1 MRVLVLGAN
10 GFIGSAVVAALL
22 RAGIAV
28 RAVVRGPEKFK
39 SRFPSAETL
48 SADLCDDAAGVPG
61 SWKTALDD
69 VDAVVNAAGVLQPR
83 RAVDA
88 FAVHV
93 RAPDALFAS
102 CEDGGVR
109 RVIQISAVGVD
120 EGETVFARS
129 KKEGDAG
136 LMERDLDWTVL
147 RPAIVVGD
155 GSYGGTSMLRAI
167 AAFPM
172 VTPVIGDGATP
183 LDVIHKDDLAQGIV
197 RLLQTGTASK
207 AILEPAGPERLD
219 LTAAVQAYR
228 RWLGLPAKAI
238 LSVPD
243 GVAKVLARLGDIC
256 KLDPI
261 NTTSLAQF
269 KTRLT
274 GDAESFAAATGVA
287 PRSLTEILASRPSET
302 QDLWHARLYL
312 LRPVVRLSLALLW
325 LVSGLLGLFAGTG
338 FFISVLNPLIS
349 NEFLATAVAIA
360 ASLADLAIAAAL
372 FAGWR
377 LRMMAMVQFAMVI
390 GYTVILTILAP
401 ALWGDPFGVLLKN
414 VPIIALILVHRV
426 LEEER

>member
-10 GFIGSAVVAALL
+10 GFIGSAVVAALQ
-22 RAGIAV
+22 RAGFTV
-28 RAVVRGPEKFK
+28 RAVVRNPAKYK

-48 SADLCDDAAGVPG
+48 SADLRDEAAGDPGYWDAA
-61 SWKTALDD
+61 LDG
-69 VDAVVNAAGVLQPR
+69 VDAVVNAAGVLQSR
-83 RAVDA
+83 READA

-93 RAPDALFAS
+93 RAPDALFAA
-102 CEDGGVR
+102 CEGLGVR
-109 RVIQISAVGVD
+109 RVIQISAIGVE

-129 KKEGDAG
+129 KREGDAA
-136 LMERDLDWTVL
+136 LMERDLDWIVL
-147 RPAIVVGD
+147 RPAIVIGD

-183 LDVIHKDDLAQGIV
+183 LDVLHKDDLAQGIV
-197 RLLQTGTASK
+197 RLLQTGA
-207 AILEPAGPERLD
+207 AIKTVLEPAGPERLD
-219 LTAAVQAYR
+219 LTTAVQAYR
-228 RWLGLPAKAI
+228 RWLGLPAKAV

-243 GVAKVLARLGDIC
+243 GAVKVLARLGDVF
-256 KLDPI
+256 KLDAI
-261 NTTSLAQF
+261 NTTALAQF

-287 PRSLTEILASRPSET
+287 ARALSEILAARPSET

-312 LRPVVRLSLALLW
+312 IRPLVRLSLALLW

-338 FFISVLNPLIS
+338 FFVSVLNPLIS
-349 NEFLATAVAIA
+349 SEFVAIA
-360 ASLADLAIAAAL
+360 VAVTASLADLAIAAAL
-372 FAGWR
+372 FVGWR
-377 LRMMAMVQFAMVI
+377 LRAMAMVQLAMVI
-390 GYTVILTILAP
+390 GYTAVLTVLAP

>member
-22 RAGIAV
+22 RADFTV
-28 RAVVRGPEKFK
+28 RAVVRRPEKFK
-39 SRFPSAETL
+39 NRFPSAETL
-48 SADLCDDAAGVPG
+48 SADLCNGVAVVPG
-61 SWKTALDD
+61 YWRSALDE

-83 RAVDA
+83 RADDA
-88 FAVHV
+88 FAVHA
-93 RAPDALFAS
+93 RAPDALFAA
-102 CEDGGVR
+102 CEDFGVR
-109 RVIQISAVGVD
+109 RVIQVSAVGVE

-129 KKEGDAG
+129 KREGDAA
-136 LMERDLDWTVL
+136 LMDRDLDWTVL

-167 AAFPM
+167 AACPM
-172 VTPVIGDGATP
+172 VTPVIGDGTTP
-183 LDVIHKDDLAQGIV
+183 LDVIHKDDLALGIV
-197 RLLQTGTASK
+197 RLLQTGAAVK

-219 LTAAVQAYR
+219 LTGVVQAYR
-228 RWLGLPAKAI
+228 RWFGLPAKAI

-243 GVAKVLARLGDIC
+243 GVTKALARFGDVC
-256 KLDPI
+256 RLDPI

-287 PRSLTEILASRPSET
+287 PRSLTESLASRPSET

-312 LRPVVRLSLALLW
+312 LRPLVRLSLALLW

-338 FFISVLNPLIS
+338 FFVSVLNPLIS
-349 NEFLATAVAIA
+349 SEFLATVIAVA

-372 FAGWR
+372 FVGWR
-377 LRMMAMVQFAMVI
+377 LRAMAAVQLAMVI
-390 GYTVILTILAP
+390 GYTAALTVLAP

-414 VPIIALILVHRV
+414 VPIIVLILVHRV

>member
-22 RAGIAV
+22 RAGFAV
-28 RAVVRGPEKFK
+28 RAAVRNPEKFK
-39 SRFPSAETL
+39 SRFPSVETL
-48 SADLCDDAAGVPG
+48 SANLCDDAAGIPG
-61 SWKTALDD
+61 YWNTALDG
-69 VDAVVNAAGVLQPR
+69 VEAVVNAAGVLQPR
-83 RAVDA
+83 RDDDA
-88 FAVHV
+88 FAVHA
-93 RAPDALFAS
+93 RAPDALFAA
-102 CEDGGVR
+102 CADRDVR
-109 RVIQISAVGVD
+109 RVIQISAVGVA
-120 EGETVFARS
+120 EGDTVFARS
-129 KKEGDAG
+129 KRDGDTG

-172 VTPVIGDGATP
+172 VTPVIGAGATP
-183 LDVIHKDDLAQGIV
+183 LDVIHKDDLAQGIA
-197 RLLQTGTASK
+197 RLLETGAATK
-207 AILEPAGPERLD
+207 QILEPAGPERLD
-219 LTAAVQAYR
+219 LTSAVQAYR

-243 GVAKVLARLGDIC
+243 GAVKALARIGDVC

-261 NTTSLAQF
+261 NTSAMAQF

-274 GDAESFAAATGVA
+274 GDPDSFAAATGIA
-287 PRSLTEILASRPSET
+287 PRTLTEILASRPSET

-312 LRPVVRLSLALLW
+312 LRPFVRLSLALLW

-338 FFISVLNPLIS
+338 YFVSVLNPLIS
-349 NEFLATAVAIA
+349 NEIAATAIAIV

-372 FAGWR
+372 FVGWR
-377 LRMMAMVQFAMVI
+377 LRVMAMVQLAMVI
-390 GYTVILTILAP
+390 GYTVLLTVLAP
-401 ALWGDPFGVLLKN
+401 ALWSDPFGVLLKN